1 MKDLEKMFGKK
12 KKDDGSDPMKKDAKM
27 EALKGLRGM
36 ASGMMKDGMKATV
49 MAKDKSGLEAGLEK
63 AKEVV
68 KENPFGMP
76 HKDSDKMAAAEESS
90 GMDLDN
96 DNEEGES
103 PEHKAEILAHGA
115 SSEDLDAMIKALE
128 DKKREMLMKG

>member
-27 EALKGLRGM
+27 DALKGLRGM

-68 KENPFGMP
+68 KHDNPFGG
-76 HKDSDKMAAAEESS
+76 HEDSDKMASAEESS

-96 DNEEGES
+96 DNEQGES
-103 PEHKAEILAHGA
+103 PEHKAEILAA
-115 SSEDLDAMIKALE
+115 DCSPDELETMIKVLE
-128 DKKREMLMKG
+128 DKKREKMMKG